1 MTINN
6 HRITIEVNE
15 IIETIE
21 IIEIIELIEQIELI
35 EIHIVLIG
43 TEMRSSIIP

>member
-6 HRITIEVNE
+6 HRTTIEVNE

-21 IIEIIELIEQIELI
+21 IIEIIELMEQIELI
-35 EIHIVLIG
+35 EIHIDLIR